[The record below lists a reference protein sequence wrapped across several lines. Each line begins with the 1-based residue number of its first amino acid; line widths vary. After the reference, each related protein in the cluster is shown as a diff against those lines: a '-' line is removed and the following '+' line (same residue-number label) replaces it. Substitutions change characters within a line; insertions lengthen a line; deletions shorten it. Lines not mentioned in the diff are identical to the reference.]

1 MCIKPFIEACDIDQN
16 NIINVQEWCTCF
28 ENTDRPC
35 IALKRALKM
44 TKSYVPD
51 CDNDGFYNP
60 TQCHSTG
67 VCWCVDKHGV
77 EFANTRSRNNKL
89 NCGKTEFVSLPAAVL
104 MPFISQNTY

>member
-16 NIINVQEWCTCF
+16 NFINTQEWCTCF
-28 ENTDRPC
+28 EHTDRPC
-35 IALKRALKM
+35 FALQRALKM

-51 CDNDGFYNP
+51 CDSEGFYNP

-89 NCGKTEFVSLPAAVL
+89 NCGKRQNLKTLSYYLSCYLSL
-104 MPFISQNTY
+104 FF